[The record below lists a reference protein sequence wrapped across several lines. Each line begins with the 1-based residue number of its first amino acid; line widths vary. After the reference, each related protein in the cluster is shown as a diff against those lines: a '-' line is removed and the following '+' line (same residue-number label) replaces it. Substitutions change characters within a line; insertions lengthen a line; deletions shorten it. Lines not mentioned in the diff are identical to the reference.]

1 MEFCKDMYIF
11 AEIHRN
17 MIIELDFEKKEVTIK
32 DDVNIGEFIEKMSE
46 IKDWKDWK
54 VKTRQSYT
62 APQIIEIHPNP
73 YLWYVPIPS
82 YPVLPTYE
90 PYKITC

>member
-1 MEFCKDMYIF
+1 MYIF

-46 IKDWKDWK
+46 IKDWKEWK

-62 APQIIEIHPNP
+62 VPQIIEIHPNP
-73 YLWYVPIPS
+73 YPWYVPI